1 MGTKEFK
8 TTVAGVGPFCVE
20 YADGEIVTMRHEE
33 LQHLLAAAPAMYEA
47 LHRAVTEM
55 EFWSK
60 GHSDAEIAIAHA
72 ALAQAE
78 GAVVRMVPHS
88 TSDVCWCQPFDGP
101 KHPNCPMH
109 GKPKAILAVTG
120 AISHQQHS
128 GTQPHKEQKK

>member
-8 TTVAGVGPFCVE
+8 TTVSGVEPFCVE

-60 GHSDAEIAIAHA
+60 GHSDAEIAIARA

-78 GAVVRMVPHS
+78 GHVR
-88 TSDVCWCQPFDGP
+88 
-101 KHPNCPMH
+101 
-109 GKPKAILAVTG
+109 
-120 AISHQQHS
+120 
-128 GTQPHKEQKK
+128 

>member
-33 LQHLLAAAPAMYEA
+33 LQHLLAAAPAMYDA

-60 GHSDAEIAIAHA
+60 GHSDAEIAIARA

-78 GAVVRMVPHS
+78 GHVR
-88 TSDVCWCQPFDGP
+88 
-101 KHPNCPMH
+101 
-109 GKPKAILAVTG
+109 
-120 AISHQQHS
+120 
-128 GTQPHKEQKK
+128 